1 MRVRGVWEEVV
12 RLRRPLDV
20 GVVERL
26 EVARR
31 RRVDQVD
38 LAAAL
43 SLLRVDPF
51 DQLVQVL
58 VPGDGRRVVEVRAH
72 RHDDVVGGVVLGLQR
87 TIFFHISP
95 LMDQITNLIIILRIF
110 LPQTVLIITTKGL

>member
-58 VPGDGRRVVEVRAH
+58 VPGDGRRVVEVGAH
-72 RHDDVVGGVVLGLQR
+72 RHDDVVGGVVLGLPM

-110 LPQTVLIITTKGL
+110 LPQTVPIITTKGL